1 MKTNLTVV
9 FAVMAVIFAPS
20 LGRASTIAQ
29 ETFEGYT
36 LGLLNGQGGAGGGWS
51 GPWGAPGAATRADV
65 VSASMT
71 YTVPGGGTFSGAA
84 NALEVQLLTG
94 QTGNQITGARQLSSS
109 LGETFYVGYMA
120 RVVTST
126 INGTNSEWAGGN
138 NTFALHLGTNSSST
152 TTLNF
157 GLRGGA
163 VDEFMIRYA
172 TGTPVAGASTGGNLV
187 NDTDYYLVAQ
197 VNWDSGLSAF
207 TTARMWLNPTV
218 SDNVDTPLGD
228 AALDF
233 ADFANPITH
242 LFWRQAALQNDD
254 ILRADNL
261 ILGTSWADVVPV
273 PEPVSIAL
281 LGLGAL
287 AVVASRRR
295 RC

>member
-1 MKTNLTVV
+1 MKTSPKAAL
-9 FAVMAVIFAPS
+9 AAMAIILAPS
-20 LGRASTIAQ
+20 LTQASTIAQ

-36 LGLLNGQGGAGGGWS
+36 LGALSGQGGAGGGWS
-51 GPWGAPGAATRADV
+51 GAWGAPGAATRADV
-65 VSASMT
+65 VNASMR
-71 YTVPGGGTFSGAA
+71 YSVPGGGTINGAA
-84 NALEVQLLTG
+84 NALEVQLLSG
-94 QTGNQITGARQLSSS
+94 QTGNQIAGARQLSSAIS
-109 LGETFYVGYMA
+109 ETFYVGFMS
-120 RVVTST
+120 RFVTST
-126 INGTNSEWAGGN
+126 LFGTNSEWSGGN

-172 TGTPVAGASTGGNLV
+172 TLTPVAGASTGGNLV
-187 NDTDYYLVAQ
+187 NDTDYYLVAE

-207 TTARMWLNPTV
+207 TAAKMWLNPTV

-233 ADFANPITH
+233 ADFSNPITH

-273 PEPVSIAL
+273 PEPS
-281 LGLGAL
+281 AL
-287 AVVASRRR
+287 ALAALGGLALWFARRKV
-295 RC
+295 

>member
-1 MKTNLTVV
+1 VKTRLETV
-9 FAVMAVIFAPS
+9 FAVMAVILAPS
-20 LGRASTIAQ
+20 FGRASTIAQ
-29 ETFEGYT
+29 ETFEAYT
-36 LGLLNGQGGAGGGWS
+36 LGALNGQGGAGGGWS
-51 GPWGAPGAATRADV
+51 GAWGAPGAATRADV
-65 VSASMT
+65 VNASMF
-71 YTVPGGGTFSGAA
+71 YAVPGGGTIGGAA
-84 NALEVQLLTG
+84 NALEIQLLSG

-109 LGETFYVGYMA
+109 LSDTFYVGYMA
-120 RVVTST
+120 RFVTST
-126 INGTNSEWAGGN
+126 INGTNSEWSGGN

-197 VNWDSGLSAF
+197 LNWDSGLSAF
-207 TTARMWLNPTV
+207 TTARMWLNPTA

-228 AALDF
+228 ASLDF
-233 ADFANPITH
+233 VDFSNPITH

-273 PEPVSIAL
+273 PEPS
-281 LGLGAL
+281 AL
-287 AVVASRRR
+287 ALAALGGLALWFARRKV
-295 RC
+295 

>member
-1 MKTNLTVV
+1 MKTNLKAV
-9 FAVMAVIFAPS
+9 FAVVAVILAPS

-36 LGLLNGQGGAGGGWS
+36 LGALNGQGGTGGGWS
-51 GPWGAPGAATRADV
+51 GAWGAPGAATRADV
-65 VSASMT
+65 VNASMS
-71 YTVPGGGTFSGAA
+71 YAVPGGGTFNGAA
-84 NALEVQLLTG
+84 NALEIQLLSG
-94 QTGNQITGARQLSSS
+94 QTGNQIAGARQLSSPIS
-109 LGETFYVGYMA
+109 ETFYVGYLS
-120 RVVTST
+120 RFVTST

-197 VNWDSGLSAF
+197 LNWDSGLSAF
-207 TTARMWLNPTV
+207 TTAKMWLNPTV

-228 AALDF
+228 ASLDF

-261 ILGTSWADVVPV
+261 ILGTAWSDVVI
-273 PEPVSIAL
+273 PEPSAIAL
-281 LGLGAL
+281 IGFGGLAL
-287 AVVASRRR
+287 WVRRR
-295 RC
+295 KA